1 MWKLVGISETYE
13 IIANISRSL
22 QTEYK
27 YETIQ
32 ICKFMIMINMLK
44 RKVLLK
50 QKCSNL
56 PIYRFIVLLYIWE
69 IYSYSKCPTPCMVK
83 TLHAFRLSSIS
94 ITAALLNCFNQRKK
108 NTQEHEEYNNFFL
121 QVKLSTYQVYKKRYN
136 FAQTLL

>member
-32 ICKFMIMINMLK
+32 ICKFMMMINMLK

-108 NTQEHEEYNNFFL
+108 NTQEHEEYNNFFAGEAIYI
-121 QVKLSTYQVYKKRYN
+121 SSI
-136 FAQTLL
+136 

>member
-32 ICKFMIMINMLK
+32 ICKFMMMINMLK

-56 PIYRFIVLLYIWE
+56 LIYRFIVLLYIWE

-108 NTQEHEEYNNFFL
+108 IHKNMKNIITFFC
-121 QVKLSTYQVYKKRYN
+121 R
-136 FAQTLL
+136 